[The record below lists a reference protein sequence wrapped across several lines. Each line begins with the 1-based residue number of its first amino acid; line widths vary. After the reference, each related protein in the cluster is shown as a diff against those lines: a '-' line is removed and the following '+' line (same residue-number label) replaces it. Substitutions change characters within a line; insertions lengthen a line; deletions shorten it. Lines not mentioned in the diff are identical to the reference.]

1 MGFDIVEVAFAM
13 NALLIVTLI
22 SQIHNI
28 NSMPY
33 AYVLLSDDNHRH
45 GTTLVYATIPFHLPG
60 DAAAAEYSYTIAA
73 VKFKRLILVTVLAYY
88 MVLLCNFH
96 PYGQD
101 SIWGVDAIMV
111 TLLIGELHGT
121 FTESYV
127 LKQLGQRGLPLTRVA
142 RKQRDY
148 FFMTVAGLPRI
159 YTLNLTVKFIALGFA
174 IGLGLLTH

>member
-13 NALLIVTLI
+13 NTLLTVTLI
-22 SQIHNI
+22 RQIYNI
-28 NSMPY
+28 NTMPY
-33 AYVLLSDDNHRH
+33 AYVLLSDANHRH
-45 GTTLVYATIPFHLPG
+45 GTIPVFATIPFHLPG
-60 DAAAAEYSYTIAA
+60 DTAAAEYSYTIAA
-73 VKFKRLILVTVLAYY
+73 VKLKRLILITVLAYY

-96 PYGQD
+96 PHGQD
-101 SIWGVDAIMV
+101 NIWGLDAIMV

-127 LKQLGQRGLPLTRVA
+127 LKQLGQRESPLTRVV

-148 FFMTVAGLPRI
+148 FFMTMVGLPRI

-174 IGLGLLTH
+174 IGLGLLSH

>member
-1 MGFDIVEVAFAM
+1 MGFDIVEVAIAM

-22 SQIHNI
+22 RQIYNF
-28 NSMPY
+28 NTMPY
-33 AYVLLSDDNHRH
+33 AYFLLSDANHRH
-45 GTTLVYATIPFHLPG
+45 VTISVFATIPFHLPG
-60 DAAAAEYSYTIAA
+60 NAAAAEYSYTIAA
-73 VKFKRLILVTVLAYY
+73 VKFKRLILITVLAYY
-88 MVLLCNFH
+88 MVLLCNLH

-101 SIWGVDAIMV
+101 NFWGVDAIMV

-127 LKQLGQRGLPLTRVA
+127 LKQLGQRESPLTRVA

>member
-22 SQIHNI
+22 RQIHSI
-28 NSMPY
+28 SSMPY
-33 AYVLLSDDNHRH
+33 AYALLSDDNHRH

-60 DAAAAEYSYTIAA
+60 GAAAAEYSYTITA

-101 SIWGVDAIMV
+101 SIWEVDAIMV

-127 LKQLGQRGLPLTRVA
+127 LKQLGQRESPLTRVT

-159 YTLNLTVKFIALGFA
+159 YTLNLTVKFIALGIA

>member
-13 NALLIVTLI
+13 NTLLIVTLI
-22 SQIHNI
+22 RQIHNV

-33 AYVLLSDDNHRH
+33 AYVLLSDANHRR
-45 GTTLVYATIPFHLPG
+45 GTISVFATIPFHLPG
-60 DAAAAEYSYTIAA
+60 DAAAEYSYTIAA
-73 VKFKRLILVTVLAYY
+73 VKLKRLILVTVLAYY

-101 SIWGVDAIMV
+101 NIWGVDAVIV
-111 TLLIGELHGT
+111 TLLVGELHGT

-127 LKQLGQRGLPLTRVA
+127 LKQLGQRESPLTRVV
-142 RKQRDY
+142 RKRRDY
-148 FFMTVAGLPRI
+148 FFMTMVGLPRI
-159 YTLNLTVKFIALGFA
+159 YTLDLTVKFIALGIA

>member
-1 MGFDIVEVAFAM
+1 MDFDIVEVAFVM
-13 NALLIVTLI
+13 NTLLIATFI
-22 SQIHNI
+22 RQIYNI
-28 NSMPY
+28 NTMPY
-33 AYVLLSDDNHRH
+33 AYVLLSDANHRH
-45 GTTLVYATIPFHLPG
+45 VTTSVFATIPFHLPG
-60 DAAAAEYSYTIAA
+60 NAAAAEYSYTIAA
-73 VKFKRLILVTVLAYY
+73 VKLKRLILITVLAYY

-101 SIWGVDAIMV
+101 NVWGLYAIMV

-121 FTESYV
+121 FTGSYV

-148 FFMTVAGLPRI
+148 FFMTVVGLPRI
-159 YTLNLTVKFIALGFA
+159 YTLNLTVKFIALGIA

>member
-1 MGFDIVEVAFAM
+1 MDFDIVEVAIVM
-13 NALLIVTLI
+13 NTLLIAKFI
-22 SQIHNI
+22 RQIYNI
-28 NSMPY
+28 NTMPY
-33 AYVLLSDDNHRH
+33 AYVLLSDANHRH
-45 GTTLVYATIPFHLPG
+45 VTTSVFATIPFHLPG

-73 VKFKRLILVTVLAYY
+73 VKFKRLILITALAYY
-88 MVLLCNFH
+88 MTLLCNFH

-101 SIWGVDAIMV
+101 SIWGLDAIMV

-127 LKQLGQRGLPLTRVA
+127 LKQLGQRESPLTRVA

>member
-22 SQIHNI
+22 RQIHNI

-60 DAAAAEYSYTIAA
+60 AAAAAEYSYTISA
-73 VKFKRLILVTVLAYY
+73 VKFKRMILVTVLAYY

-148 FFMTVAGLPRI
+148 FFMTVVGLPRI
-159 YTLNLTVKFIALGFA
+159 YTLNLTVKFIALGIA

>member
-1 MGFDIVEVAFAM
+1 MGFDIVEVAIAM

-22 SQIHNI
+22 RQIYNI
-28 NSMPY
+28 NTMPY
-33 AYVLLSDDNHRH
+33 AYALLSDDNHRH
-45 GTTLVYATIPFHLPG
+45 GTTLVFATIPFHLPG
-60 DAAAAEYSYTIAA
+60 NAAAEYSYTIAA

-127 LKQLGQRGLPLTRVA
+127 LKQLGQRESPLTRVA